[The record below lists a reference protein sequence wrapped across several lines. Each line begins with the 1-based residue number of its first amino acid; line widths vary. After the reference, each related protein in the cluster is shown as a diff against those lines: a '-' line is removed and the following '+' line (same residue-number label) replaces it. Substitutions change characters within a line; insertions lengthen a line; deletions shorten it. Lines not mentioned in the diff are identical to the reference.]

1 MLKFTNQH
9 LRQQK
14 QYYLL
19 FLNMKNT
26 GHNIKK
32 IISVKELHSLLGLPS
47 PLNPLITLVDHSI
60 AINNEQAQEQKL
72 LLNFYNISIKR
83 SFSGKLKYGKN
94 HYDFDDGTMSFIA
107 PNQIISID
115 SEEDRNKDGWS
126 LLFHP
131 DLIRQYPLGKAI
143 KNYGFF
149 SYSVTEALHLSNEEE
164 KTIEA
169 IVQNIQKE
177 INSRLDNFSQDV
189 IVSNLE
195 LLLSYCNRFYSRQF
209 ITRKMATNDLLTNFE
224 NILNRYFDDNS
235 DLTLPSVEKLATELH
250 VSSSYLSDML
260 RSVTGQNT
268 QQHIHDKLIEK
279 AKEILTT
286 TNFTISEISYQLGF
300 EYSQSFSKLFKNKTN
315 LTPMQYRQSYN

>member
-1 MLKFTNQH
+1 
-9 LRQQK
+9 
-14 QYYLL
+14 
-19 FLNMKNT
+19 MKNT

-47 PLNPLITLVDHSI
+47 PLNPLITLVDHSK
-60 AINNEQAQEQKL
+60 AINNGQAQEQKL